1 MKDLGIISDTES
13 GGTHTSRTI
22 MFRELCLLL
31 AACPVEADPD
41 VLAEA
46 ILHENVLAKSRG
58 TPTYP
63 TCCPPP
69 HLD

>member
-1 MKDLGIISDTES
+1 
-13 GGTHTSRTI
+13 